1 MVPALSPALT
11 KITRR
16 LIGPLTPF
24 ARHNQKPPNLFDS
37 SSRSSKTDQSR
48 QRLNLEERSSSPLL
62 HGIMTKNGMFERRES
77 SGSGSSLTGTADTYR
92 KRPFMIGV
100 AGGTASGKSTVC
112 EKIRALVVN
121 EDAENGRQII
131 TLSQDSFYRD
141 LTAKESEQARK
152 GMFNFDHPDAF
163 DHQLMVKCLKDIK
176 ECRSTQVP
184 LYDFKTNA
192 RIANEFTVIH
202 PSDVVLLEGI
212 LVFYYKEVRD
222 LFDMKLFVDTDA
234 DTRLARRV
242 LRDIE
247 ERGRDLENVL
257 FQYTNLVKP
266 AFEEFCLPTKKHA
279 DVIIPRG
286 ADNTVAV
293 ELVAQHIQDII
304 YKRKIASKNGSP
316 FTRSR
321 SNSCGEISR

>member
-1 MVPALSPALT
+1 
-11 KITRR
+11 
-16 LIGPLTPF
+16 
-24 ARHNQKPPNLFDS
+24 
-37 SSRSSKTDQSR
+37 
-48 QRLNLEERSSSPLL
+48 
-62 HGIMTKNGMFERRES
+62 MTKHDGMFERRES
-77 SGSGSSLTGTADTYR
+77 SGSGSSLVALD

-112 EKIRALVVN
+112 EKIRHLVVN

-141 LTAKESEQARK
+141 LTAKESDQAKK

-184 LYDFKTNA
+184 LYDFKTNS
-192 RIANEFTVIH
+192 RVEGEFTVIH

-266 AFEEFCLPTKKHA
+266 AFEEFCMPTKKHA

-293 ELVAQHIQDII
+293 ELVAQHIKDII

-321 SNSCGEISR
+321 SNSAGEISR